1 MVEMKAEVEEKRT
14 EAKAWAVATRLKSK
28 AEKLKDLTGDVAGGV
43 GGAAAALKQ
52 KSVDVAQAV
61 ANGGAGEFNSP
72 MFETE
77 SEGR

>member
-1 MVEMKAEVEEKRT
+1 MVEMKSEVEEKRT

-28 AEKLKDLTGDVAGGV
+28 AEKLKDLKGDVAGGV

-52 KSVDVAQAV
+52 KSVEAV